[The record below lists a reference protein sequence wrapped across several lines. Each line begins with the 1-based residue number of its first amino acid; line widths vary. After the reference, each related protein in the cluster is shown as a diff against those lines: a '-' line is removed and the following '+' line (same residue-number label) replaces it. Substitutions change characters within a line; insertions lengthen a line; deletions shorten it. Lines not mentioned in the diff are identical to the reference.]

1 MSENIRNTVI
11 RFAIVFGVILIL
23 FGVVYARIISLQY
36 THRDTLEAI
45 VMPRDTVSQ
54 CIKATRGNIYDCN
67 GRLMASSV
75 PKYSLHIDTRTE
87 NLRKNNGEVFYQY
100 VDSIALGLSQI
111 IGDFTAEQYRQKLVK
126 IYTATKETEQYA
138 RLTPKHISYTQKKAI
153 EQLPLI
159 NQGQYK
165 SGIIMVELNV
175 RVKPFNSLG
184 SRTIGNIYA
193 ETGIGNSGLESQF
206 DSYLQG
212 KDGLAVR
219 QRFANEWG
227 LIPVKPAQNG
237 YDVYSTMDVE
247 LLEICEKYL
256 RQQLDTN
263 KAEWGSVILMEVPTG
278 EIKAMCNLDRGSDGK
293 YYEMN
298 NHAVKR
304 VEPGSTFKTVSIMA
318 ALDDGKISMEDT
330 VNVTTGG
337 WRYHGK
343 LHEDSHKANATYDI
357 KDAIERSSN
366 IALARIITKHYNHSA
381 ELFID
386 KLKSMHLCDSINF
399 MIPGA
404 HQACIKTVDPNDKV
418 TISNMSY
425 GYYVEFS
432 PLSILTFYNA
442 IANNGKMISPIIV
455 KSVKDGDKIIE
466 QFSSQVITPSICNAK
481 TLQDVRE
488 CLHEVVWGD
497 HGTARTAQ
505 SDKVSIAGKTGTT
518 QIYEN
523 NKGYNET
530 EYRISFVGYFPEE
543 NPQYTCICVIQRPCK
558 GHTGSGKE
566 CGLVVR
572 RIAEEVMTHAY
583 EYVIQDGELVLQP
596 KK

>member
-1 MSENIRNTVI
+1 
-11 RFAIVFGVILIL
+11 
-23 FGVVYARIISLQY
+23 
-36 THRDTLEAI
+36 
-45 VMPRDTVSQ
+45 
-54 CIKATRGNIYDCN
+54 
-67 GRLMASSV
+67 
-75 PKYSLHIDTRTE
+75 
-87 NLRKNNGEVFYQY
+87 
-100 VDSIALGLSQI
+100 
-111 IGDFTAEQYRQKLVK
+111 
-126 IYTATKETEQYA
+126 
-138 RLTPKHISYTQKKAI
+138 
-153 EQLPLI
+153 
-159 NQGQYK
+159 
-165 SGIIMVELNV
+165 
-175 RVKPFNSLG
+175 
-184 SRTIGNIYA
+184 
-193 ETGIGNSGLESQF
+193 
-206 DSYLQG
+206 
-212 KDGLAVR
+212 
-219 QRFANEWG
+219 
-227 LIPVKPAQNG
+227 
-237 YDVYSTMDVE
+237 
-247 LLEICEKYL
+247 
-256 RQQLDTN
+256 
-263 KAEWGSVILMEVPTG
+263 MEVPTG

-304 VEPGSTFKTVSIMA
+304 VEPGSTFKTFSIMA
-318 ALDDGKISMEDT
+318 ALEDGKINMEDT
-330 VNVTTGG
+330 VHVTTGG

-343 LHEDSHKANATYDI
+343 LHTDSHKANATYDI

-381 ELFID
+381 ELFIN
-386 KLKSMHLCDSINF
+386 KLKSMHLYDSINF

-404 HQACIKTVDPNDKV
+404 HQARIKVPNDKV

-442 IANNGKMISPIIV
+442 IANNGKMITPIIA
-455 KSVKDGDKIIE
+455 KAIKDGDKIIE
-466 QFSSQVITPSICNAK
+466 QYSSQVITPSICNAQ
-481 TLQDVRE
+481 TLQNIRE

-497 HGTARTAQ
+497 HGTAKTAQ

-523 NKGYNET
+523 QDKGYNAK

-543 NPQYTCICVIQRPCK
+543 NPQYTCICVMQRPCK